1 MVIAGRI
8 GTGHGPD
15 ARHQL
20 DNPGIISMVTWSDL
34 WTNNP
39 HSSFCI
45 LQFRILPNHLVAFL
59 TFVLYGGKRVRVT
72 MLLIVYY
79 SRRVFF
85 HSVKYCWLFS
95 SITDLATTVHM
106 RQQSR
111 VATFTHSQSGTGVW
125 ELQPTG
131 VWGHHPRKTFGIV
144 CDLMHFCGSF
154 L

>member
-1 MVIAGRI
+1 MGRMRPAG
-8 GTGHGPD
+8 
-15 ARHQL
+15 HQL
-20 DNPGIISMVTWSDL
+20 DNPGVISMVTWSDL
-34 WTNNP
+34 WTNNR

-59 TFVLYGGKRVRVT
+59 TFVLYGVKRVSVT

-79 SRRVFF
+79 SRRGFF

-131 VWGHHPRKTFGIV
+131 VWGHHPRKTFGVV